1 MAVNLLQREN
11 PCLMELHVQQS
22 RLATVSAMMK
32 TTPVRALLSPKR
44 MRRPKDFL
52 FNADNNNFLNL
63 GNGYAGAL
71 KLDMDSP
78 PDSYSFLSPVNP
90 AGRPRSHSESRMADV
105 AYDCY
110 LSKSCVY
117 YLNHP
122 SVLNLCRLRKKLG
135 SSDKR
140 WMEDFLENSGL
151 ELLFECLGQLSGQ
164 GGGFQVLVMR
174 LECVLCIRTCI
185 NSLIGLEYMISNGTY
200 ATKFAGALDTT
211 NVMVKKQVIELLS
224 ALCVYSADGHRLALD
239 ALDTFKTMKKLR
251 YRFSLVVTELRT
263 TELVAYKTTLMAFI
277 NCILVSCDDDL
288 HERCRIR
295 SEFIG
300 LNLLDIIHN
309 LRNEDDE
316 DLIIQCDVFDDE
328 KTADDEALSAEMS
341 LQLDVTDHRAVFDA
355 VFQK

>member
-1 MAVNLLQREN
+1 
-11 PCLMELHVQQS
+11 
-22 RLATVSAMMK
+22 
-32 TTPVRALLSPKR
+32 
-44 MRRPKDFL
+44 MR
-52 FNADNNNFLNL
+52 
-63 GNGYAGAL
+63 
-71 KLDMDSP
+71 
-78 PDSYSFLSPVNP
+78 
-90 AGRPRSHSESRMADV
+90 
-105 AYDCY
+105 
-110 LSKSCVY
+110 
-117 YLNHP
+117 
-122 SVLNLCRLRKKLG
+122 
-135 SSDKR
+135 
-140 WMEDFLENSGL
+140 
-151 ELLFECLGQLSGQ
+151 
-164 GGGFQVLVMR
+164 
-174 LECVLCIRTCI
+174 T
-185 NSLIGLEYMISNGTY
+185 
-200 ATKFAGALDTT
+200 LDTT

-355 VFQK
+355 VFQKVYNTPTADVFLHILQSLLQIDQDDNLSDNQWALLEMAAQKTLHLDNARLEKVDAMMVDRLLLPPGGQKKGDNFTERSVQTEDLALFSRVKDEQTPVSPSTGEKVGLASGALVLNGRFLIIIIIIIIIIITTTTATIILVVIIVIIVLI